1 MADLNLR
8 GSLAEL
14 VECPEA
20 VRRALYNY
28 TTFPY
33 VMTARDNWST
43 PRTMNTEE
51 VESGSVAEE

>member
-1 MADLNLR
+1 MADLNLT

-33 VMTARDNWST
+33 VMTARDN
-43 PRTMNTEE
+43 
-51 VESGSVAEE
+51 

>member
-1 MADLNLR
+1 MMDMNLT
-8 GSLAEL
+8 GSLADL

-20 VRRALYNY
+20 VRRALCNY

-43 PRTMNTEE
+43 PRTMNIED
-51 VESGSVAEE
+51 VSL